1 MRSLASLLALA
12 LTAVPCAAQSFQ
24 ATLSRDTVP
33 MGEVFELRVRVPVP
47 AGSVVYFPDT
57 VASTAVLE
65 SHAPVSW
72 QAEATGDG
80 ATVMLTYPVIA
91 WGAGLIPVPGFD
103 VFVSPSGPRASDA
116 PGLPG
121 GSFIGAWADAPT
133 RGAERVQPMRVPRR
147 GVWVPPVF
155 GEEQMEVGAEPMP
168 AADVVGSSWHWPSI
182 ALGLLFAAA
191 LAALGIREWR
201 RSALDRAAGD
211 LVGGRWT
218 PAASRRDALE
228 QLDALL
234 AEGLAAAGR
243 THELYTRS
251 SAIVRRFVGRM
262 DPGLGADLTSSEVVG
277 RLEGRTNG
285 RRGNALFREMGT
297 AEIVKFGRARP
308 DAGEA
313 ETHIRS
319 LREWIAACGDSL

>member
-65 SHAPVSW
+65 SHATVSW
-72 QAEATGDG
+72 EAEAASGG
-80 ATVMLTYPVIA
+80 ATLTLTYPVIA

-103 VFVSPSGPRASDA
+103 VFVAPSGPGAPDA

-121 GSFIGAWADAPT
+121 GSHIGAWNDAPT
-133 RGAERVQPMRVPRR
+133 RGAARVQPMRVPRR

-155 GEEQMEVGAEPMP
+155 GEEQMEAGAEPMP
-168 AADVVGSSWHWPSI
+168 AADVVGANWHWPSI
-182 ALGLLFAAA
+182 ALGFLFAAG
-191 LAALGIREWR
+191 LVALGVRELR
-201 RSALDRAAGD
+201 RSALEGARERAGAT
-211 LVGGRWT
+211 WT
-218 PAASRRDALE
+218 AAASRRDALE

-234 AEGLAAAGR
+234 AERLTAAGR
-243 THELYTRS
+243 TQELYTRS
-251 SAIVRRFVGRM
+251 SGIVRRFVGRM
-262 DPGLGADLTSSEVVG
+262 DPALGADLTSSEVAG
-277 RLEGRTNG
+277 RLQGRTNG
-285 RRGNALFREMGT
+285 RHGPALFREMIT

-308 DAGEA
+308 GAGEA

>member
-33 MGEVFELRVRVPVP
+33 MGEVFELLVRVPVP

-72 QAEATGDG
+72 EAAATSGG
-80 ATVMLTYPVIA
+80 ATLTLTYPVIA

-103 VFVSPSGPRASDA
+103 VFVSASGPRAADA
-116 PGLPG
+116 PDLPG
-121 GSFIGAWADAPT
+121 GSSIGAWSDAPT

-168 AADVVGSSWHWPSI
+168 AADVVGASWHWPSI
-182 ALGLLFAAA
+182 ALGFLFAAA
-191 LAALGIREWR
+191 LVALGVREWC
-201 RSALDRAAGD
+201 RSALERAPRHGD
-211 LVGGRWT
+211 VSWT

-234 AEGLAAAGR
+234 AERLAAAGR

-262 DPGLGADLTSSEVVG
+262 DPALGADLTGSEVVG
-277 RLEGRTNG
+277 CLQRRTNG
-285 RRGNALFREMGT
+285 RLGRALFQEMGT
-297 AEIVKFGRARP
+297 AEVVKFGRARP
-308 DAGEA
+308 GAGEA

-319 LREWIAACGDSL
+319 LREWIDACGDQL

>member
-1 MRSLASLLALA
+1 MRPLASLLALA
-12 LTAVPCAAQSFQ
+12 LTAVPCGAQSFQ

-33 MGEVFELRVRVPVP
+33 MGEVFELLVRVPVP

-72 QAEATGDG
+72 AAEATNGG
-80 ATVMLTYPVIA
+80 ATLTLTYPVIA

-103 VFVSPSGPRASDA
+103 VFVSSSAPAAADA
-116 PGLPG
+116 PPLPG
-121 GSFIGAWADAPT
+121 GSHIGAWNDAPI
-133 RGAERVQPMRVPRR
+133 RGGERVQPMRVPRR

-155 GEEQMEVGAEPMP
+155 GEAQMEVGAEPMP

-191 LAALGIREWR
+191 LVALGVREWR
-201 RSALDRAAGD
+201 HAVQQAEGR
-211 LVGGRWT
+211 GGATWS
-218 PAASRRDALE
+218 PAASRRDALD

-234 AEGLAAAGR
+234 AERLAAAGR
-243 THELYTRS
+243 THEHYTRS

-262 DPGLGADLTSSEVVG
+262 DSALGADLTSSEVVG
-277 RLEGRTNG
+277 RLRGRTNG
-285 RRGNALFREMGT
+285 SHGSALFREMGT
-297 AEIVKFGRARP
+297 AEVVKFGRARP
-308 DAGEA
+308 DAVEA
-313 ETHIRS
+313 EKHIRS

>member
-1 MRSLASLLALA
+1 MRPLASLLALA

-57 VASTAVLE
+57 VARTEVLE

-72 QAEATGDG
+72 EAEATGGG
-80 ATVMLTYPVIA
+80 ADLTLTYPVIA
-91 WGAGLIPVPGFD
+91 WGAGLVPVPGFD
-103 VFVSPSGPRASDA
+103 VFVSPSGPRAPDA
-116 PGLPG
+116 PALPG
-121 GSFIGAWADAPT
+121 GSSIGAWTNAPT
-133 RGAERVQPMRVPRR
+133 RGSARVQPMRVPRR

-168 AADVVGSSWHWPSI
+168 AADVVGASWHWPSI

-191 LAALGIREWR
+191 LVVLGIREWR
-201 RSALDRAAGD
+201 RAALDGARGRGGAA
-211 LVGGRWT
+211 WT
-218 PAASRRDALE
+218 PAASRSDALA

-234 AEGLAAAGR
+234 AERLAAAGR

-262 DPGLGADLTSSEVVG
+262 DPALGADLTSSEVVG

-285 RRGNALFREMGT
+285 RHGNALFREMGT
-297 AEIVKFGRARP
+297 AEVVKFGRVRP
-308 DAGEA
+308 GAGEA